1 MITQRDDFCRLR
13 LCIGCKAASGRL
25 QKTRGDVEQARKREA
40 VRPRQPD
47 GPPLLDINPQRFE
60 RQLRIA
66 ALSVLLLVL
75 FIYLLREFAAIFQP
89 LLIAAFLLYLIQ
101 PAHRWLVAHRVPS
114 KAAHIVILAIILGTL
129 FGVGQM
135 VYDSAEQLR
144 ENWHDGYEEKLDA
157 VLLNLQKALPFSS
170 PHAEGKRLR
179 DLLQFSSVD
188 QV

>member
-1 MITQRDDFCRLR
+1 MITQRGDFCRLR
-13 LCIGCKAASGRL
+13 LSIRGEAASGRL
-25 QKTRGDVEQARKREA
+25 QRTRVDVEQPGNKDV
-40 VRPRQPD
+40 VRPPQPD
-47 GPPLLDINPQRFE
+47 GPPLLDINPQRFD

-114 KAAHIVILAIILGTL
+114 KAAHIVILAVVVGTL

-135 VYDSAEQLR
+135 VSDSAEQLR
-144 ENWHDGYEEKLDA
+144 DNWHD
-157 VLLNLQKALPFSS
+157 
-170 PHAEGKRLR
+170 R
-179 DLLQFSSVD
+179 
-188 QV
+188 